1 VSVVGDNMLIVGGIF
16 ELDKNC
22 SANQI
27 SREEKEEGD
36 D

>member
-1 VSVVGDNMLIVGGIF
+1 VSVVGDNYADCRGIF